1 MVHHSHVLFLTFN
14 RNMPEEDL
22 KMAKTMRSAG
32 IRICHIM
39 LFMAQQVGKYENLAY
54 IIKYLYNKIVGK

>member
-1 MVHHSHVLFLTFN
+1 
-14 RNMPEEDL
+14 MPEEDP

-39 LFMAQQVGKYENLAY
+39 LFMAQQAGKYENVAY